1 MKNSRSTE
9 EPISQPKDSDNPQ
22 MWLFSSPMN
31 SPEHAELQ
39 ASFDALDMD
48 MDTSASNHIERNKN
62 AHSHSHNPINSDD
75 GDYDDP
81 EVPLHESSSESFIDP
96 EHVHKHKHAH
106 AHVHKPGQNS
116 NSNSNSLTLDESEEY
131 ELETALSPAPA
142 PRSSPPSRRP
152 KESTKR
158 GNTRTRKRAGNNNTK
173 DKNKDN
179 GNGNGSGSGNQRGR
193 TTASS
198 SRNQHPARSTKN
210 ELMRHLCR
218 SELNVTSKNNE
229 QKTMSPALT
238 RRLRDFS
245 FAQQKRRETYGE
257 KMPWGIIGL
266 YDHLT
271 GIRTDIEWAEDAAWR
286 RENNE
291 PYLSW
296 ADFEGAKSTGF
307 NQPFFTYIVMFICTG
322 CLILSIGING
332 WKLESVATNPMLGPS
347 AQTLIEVGA
356 KQTSLIVN
364 ESQWYRLFS
373 PIVLHAG
380 IIHFVLNMLAL
391 WFVGYAVEMNHGF
404 LSVAILFTV
413 PAIGGNIMSAL
424 FLPEYISVG
433 ASGGIFGL
441 IGGCIADI
449 VSNWNLLFS
458 KVVNP
463 TNDGQRFRNVKVLIW
478 LLLDILLV
486 RNDESMYRC
495 NDVSIYVL
503 LYVFLVHRCYS
514 SNPS

>member
-1 MKNSRSTE
+1 
-9 EPISQPKDSDNPQ
+9 
-22 MWLFSSPMN
+22 
-31 SPEHAELQ
+31 
-39 ASFDALDMD
+39 
-48 MDTSASNHIERNKN
+48 
-62 AHSHSHNPINSDD
+62 
-75 GDYDDP
+75 
-81 EVPLHESSSESFIDP
+81 
-96 EHVHKHKHAH
+96 
-106 AHVHKPGQNS
+106 
-116 NSNSNSLTLDESEEY
+116 
-131 ELETALSPAPA
+131 
-142 PRSSPPSRRP
+142 
-152 KESTKR
+152 
-158 GNTRTRKRAGNNNTK
+158 
-173 DKNKDN
+173 
-179 GNGNGSGSGNQRGR
+179 
-193 TTASS
+193 
-198 SRNQHPARSTKN
+198 
-210 ELMRHLCR
+210 MRHLCR

-229 QKTMSPALT
+229 QKMSPALT

-296 ADFEGAKSTGF
+296 ADFESAKSTGF

-404 LSVAILFTV
+404 FSVAILFTV

-486 RNDESMYRC
+486 RNEYR
-495 NDVSIYVL
+495 
-503 LYVFLVHRCYS
+503 
-514 SNPS
+514 

>member
-9 EPISQPKDSDNPQ
+9 EPISQPKDNPQ

-96 EHVHKHKHAH
+96 VHAH
-106 AHVHKPGQNS
+106 AHVHKPGQ

-158 GNTRTRKRAGNNNTK
+158 GNTRTRTRKRSGNNNTK
-173 DKNKDN
+173 NNDKDKDKN
-179 GNGNGSGSGNQRGR
+179 NGSGSGNQRGR